1 MIEFSD
7 KQAELVKLLKR
18 NELKRIN
25 LLEGAVRSGKTWISL
40 IVFSLWVATQSKD
53 ATLLMVAKTLTS
65 LKRNCLELLQSL
77 IGEQNFTYNLS
88 QKQGLLFGRVVYLE
102 GVNDVTLIQYN
113 GEYHG

>member
-40 IVFSLWVATQSKD
+40 IAVSYTH
-53 ATLLMVAKTLTS
+53 
-65 LKRNCLELLQSL
+65 LKN
-77 IGEQNFTYNLS
+77 I
-88 QKQGLLFGRVVYLE
+88 
-102 GVNDVTLIQYN
+102 
-113 GEYHG
+113 

>member
-53 ATLLMVAKTLTS
+53 ATFLMVAKTLTS

-88 QKQGLLFGRVVYLE
+88 QKQGLLFGRVAYLE
-102 GVNDVTLIQYN
+102 GVNDVWQR
-113 GEYHG
+113 EKSVV